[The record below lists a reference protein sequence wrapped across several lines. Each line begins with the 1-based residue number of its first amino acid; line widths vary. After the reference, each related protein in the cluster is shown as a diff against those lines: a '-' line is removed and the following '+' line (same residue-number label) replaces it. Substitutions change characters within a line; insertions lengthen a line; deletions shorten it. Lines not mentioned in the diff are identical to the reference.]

1 MHSFLYFGVN
11 SVLDRMNEAI
21 VGGKKKMMYDNPC
34 YPHGYEEEY
43 NRGNA
48 KIRGVQGAGIDECV
62 ALSTPLLHKVKYR
75 KAL

>member
-21 VGGKKKMMYDNPC
+21 VGKENKKIYDNPC

-43 NRGNA
+43 DNGKA
-48 KIRGVQGAGIDECV
+48 KVRGVQGTGIDECV
-62 ALSTPLLHKVKYR
+62 ALSTPLLHKVKQG
-75 KAL
+75 KT